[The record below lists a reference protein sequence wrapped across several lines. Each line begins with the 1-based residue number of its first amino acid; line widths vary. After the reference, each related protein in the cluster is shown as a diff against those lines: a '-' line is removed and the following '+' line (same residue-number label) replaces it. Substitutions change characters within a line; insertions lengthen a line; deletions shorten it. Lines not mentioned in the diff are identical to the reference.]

1 MRVARFSL
9 RFQLEDER
17 QAQVWHDL
25 CSVPSGQ
32 RNAYILDALAQYR
45 LGKGLESTLRRVL
58 REELAGKA
66 AAQPAPD
73 KNGAK
78 ARGIPSQALDF
89 LASL

>member
-66 AAQPAPD
+66 AAQPAPAPAQA
-73 KNGAK
+73 GV
-78 ARGIPSQALDF
+78 IPSQALDF

>member
-66 AAQPAPD
+66 NAQPATAP
-73 KNGAK
+73 AK
-78 ARGIPSQALDF
+78 AGVIPSQALDF

>member
-66 AAQPAPD
+66 AAQPAPAP
-73 KNGAK
+73 AK
-78 ARGIPSQALDF
+78 AGVIPSQALDF